1 MLFTIIESDIV
12 AAELERLRNTYPRF
26 DDWWVNGWS
35 WRLARD
41 PIRDAAKIGGRNP
54 ITYLLKTSPHHASLG
69 FPFTLTFLYT
79 VTENEVVLENIR
91 FVEIKEE

>member
-1 MLFTIIESDIV
+1 MYFTIIESDV
-12 AAELERLRNTYPRF
+12 VSAELERLRKAYVRF

-41 PIRDAAKIGGRNP
+41 PIRDAAKIAGRNP
-54 ITYLLKTSPHHASLG
+54 ATYLLKTSPHHASLG

-79 VTENEVVLENIR
+79 VNDNEVILEDIR